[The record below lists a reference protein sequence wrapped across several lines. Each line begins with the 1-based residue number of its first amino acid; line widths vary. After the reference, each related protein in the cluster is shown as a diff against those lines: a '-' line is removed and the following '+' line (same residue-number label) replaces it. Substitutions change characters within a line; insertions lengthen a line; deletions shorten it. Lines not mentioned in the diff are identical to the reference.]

1 MNIGDKQI
9 AYPPTPELD
18 KQREIIKSGQASTVQ
33 DFIDWFRQQHLEL
46 LVYETRPCEDTCPGP
61 DFFTPHADG
70 KIYPGTHKEAVC
82 QRCKG
87 TNYVSF
93 DREGYYSDGR
103 RPETLM
109 ANFFGIDENKIESE
123 RRAILEAIRS

>member
-1 MNIGDKQI
+1 MKEI
-9 AYPPTPELD
+9 AIYPATPELD
-18 KQREIIKSGQASTVQ
+18 KQTKIIKSGQAATVQ

-46 LVYETRPCEDTCPGP
+46 MTYDTRPCEEICSGP
-61 DFFTPHADG
+61 NFLANCHHGLTH
-70 KIYPGTHKEAVC
+70 PGTHKEATC
-82 QRCKG
+82 TKCAG
-87 TNYVSF
+87 TGLILV